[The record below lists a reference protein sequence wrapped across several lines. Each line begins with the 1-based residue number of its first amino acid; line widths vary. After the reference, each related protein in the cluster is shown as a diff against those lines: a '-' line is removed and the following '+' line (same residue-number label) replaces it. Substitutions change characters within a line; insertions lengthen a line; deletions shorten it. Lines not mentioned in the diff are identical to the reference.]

1 MKKFKLPF
9 YITFLLPILFYGMLS
24 MSILRLFMIFFV
36 STSNKEEIGISI
48 LEPIRI
54 GLQFDAVIMAYIL
67 VLPFVLLAIMHFARK
82 NIQPIRIFLVSY
94 FSIILPLLLFI
105 ILEDIPY
112 FNFFRNRLTESAFQW
127 LNTPGIV
134 LQMVLGSLSNSLFL
148 LVAIFSVGGLA
159 WYVFKKCSTILR
171 SNHWIEPSFNGRW
184 LSQILLLVL
193 AFTVCFIGLRGKIAR
208 PIRQGDAFF
217 GNDPLLNQMG
227 LNPAYTLIKSYTDK
241 VNLMNNEEALYQS
254 LKWLGIHPSK
264 PQISPIYRQVVGS
277 NQKPKYNIVLVL
289 MESMSGNY
297 MATFGNKQNL
307 TPNLDSLTKCSWF
320 FDQGY
325 SAGIHTNNGIF
336 SSLYSFPALK
346 RNRPMAAIP
355 TREYSGLP
363 FALKEKGYYNIFF
376 SSHDESFDNLSTFI
390 PVNHF
395 NKLFSAKD
403 YPQDKL
409 IGTFGVPDDYLF
421 QFASDELSKQKQ
433 PFFATILTTS
443 NHDPYDIPEYF
454 KTTQTEID
462 LKGVNYADWSIGV
475 FLKKA
480 HQKNWF
486 NNTIFV
492 FVSDHG
498 LVVGENPYDLTLS
511 YHHIPF
517 IIHAP
522 GILSEPKTIH
532 NYIEQI
538 DLFPTLMGLMDFS
551 YQNNTLGVDILKEPR
566 PFAYFS
572 ADNKIGCLNKEW
584 LYVYRFDGGGESL
597 YHYANNDL
605 KDYINEPL
613 PIKDSLKS
621 YALSQIQT
629 AEYLYSKDL
638 TKIKKPE

>member
-241 VNLMNNEEALYQS
+241 VNLMNNEEA
-254 LKWLGIHPSK
+254 K
-264 PQISPIYRQVVGS
+264 P
-277 NQKPKYNIVLVL
+277 N
-289 MESMSGNY
+289 
-297 MATFGNKQNL
+297 
-307 TPNLDSLTKCSWF
+307 
-320 FDQGY
+320 
-325 SAGIHTNNGIF
+325 
-336 SSLYSFPALK
+336 
-346 RNRPMAAIP
+346 
-355 TREYSGLP
+355 
-363 FALKEKGYYNIFF
+363 
-376 SSHDESFDNLSTFI
+376 
-390 PVNHF
+390 
-395 NKLFSAKD
+395 
-403 YPQDKL
+403 
-409 IGTFGVPDDYLF
+409 
-421 QFASDELSKQKQ
+421 
-433 PFFATILTTS
+433 
-443 NHDPYDIPEYF
+443 
-454 KTTQTEID
+454 TE
-462 LKGVNYADWSIGV
+462 
-475 FLKKA
+475 F
-480 HQKNWF
+480 
-486 NNTIFV
+486 
-492 FVSDHG
+492 
-498 LVVGENPYDLTLS
+498 
-511 YHHIPF
+511 
-517 IIHAP
+517 
-522 GILSEPKTIH
+522 
-532 NYIEQI
+532 
-538 DLFPTLMGLMDFS
+538 
-551 YQNNTLGVDILKEPR
+551 R
-566 PFAYFS
+566 
-572 ADNKIGCLNKEW
+572 
-584 LYVYRFDGGGESL
+584 
-597 YHYANNDL
+597 
-605 KDYINEPL
+605 
-613 PIKDSLKS
+613 
-621 YALSQIQT
+621 
-629 AEYLYSKDL
+629 
-638 TKIKKPE
+638 